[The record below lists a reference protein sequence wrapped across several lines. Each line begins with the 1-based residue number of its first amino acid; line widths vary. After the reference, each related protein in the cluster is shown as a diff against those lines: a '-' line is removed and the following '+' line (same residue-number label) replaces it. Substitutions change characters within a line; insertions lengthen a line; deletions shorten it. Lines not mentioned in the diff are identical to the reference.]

1 MMAASFSGAT
11 MRHLLFVRGSIF
23 GDEGQSSKLADA
35 FLQRFE
41 ASHPDATIVVRDVQ
55 NPSLPHLDAATFQA
69 FLKPPE
75 AVTEADRV
83 LLRLSDELIAE
94 LRAATDLL
102 IALPLYNFAIP
113 SAFKAWIDHV
123 ARVRTTFR
131 YTATGPEGMLGNI
144 KNCWIMA
151 ARGGQYQGT
160 TNDTQ
165 TPYVT
170 LMLGFLGIP
179 KPVFV
184 YAEGLSRPDARV
196 QSLANATAAV
206 AELDL

>member
-1 MMAASFSGAT
+1 

-35 FLQRFE
+35 FLRRFT
-41 ASHPDATIVVRDVQ
+41 AAHPHATVAVRDVQ
-55 NPSLPHLDAATFQA
+55 QPPLPHLDAATFQA

-75 AVTEADRV
+75 ALTDADRA
-83 LLRLSDELIAE
+83 LLQLSDELIAE
-94 LRAATDLL
+94 LKTATDLL
-102 IALPLYNFAIP
+102 IALPLYNFSIP

-131 YTATGPEGMLGNI
+131 YTASGPEGLLGNI
-144 KNCWIMA
+144 RNCWIMA
-151 ARGGQYQGT
+151 ARGGQYHGT
-160 TNDTQ
+160 MNDTQ

-184 YAEGLSRPDARV
+184 YAEGLSRPDVRQ
-196 QSLANATAAV
+196 QSLADATAAV
-206 AELDL
+206 AQLEL

>member
-1 MMAASFSGAT
+1 
-11 MRHLLFVRGSIF
+11 MRNLLFVRGSIF

-35 FLQRFE
+35 FVERFT
-41 ASHPDATIVVRDVQ
+41 AIPGATVVVRDVQ
-55 NPSLPHLDAATFQA
+55 RPALPHLDAATFQA

-75 AVTEADRV
+75 ALNEADRE

-123 ARVRTTFR
+123 ARVRQTFR
-131 YTATGPEGMLGNI
+131 YTATGPEGLLGNI
-144 KNCWIMA
+144 KHCWIMA

-160 TNDTQ
+160 KNDTQ

-179 KPVFV
+179 PPTFV
-184 YAEGLSRPDARV
+184 YAEGLSRPDARA
-196 QSLANATAAV
+196 QSLANALAAV
-206 AELDL
+206 ARIEL

>member
-1 MMAASFSGAT
+1 
-11 MRHLLFVRGSIF
+11 MRNLLFVRGSIF

-35 FLQRFE
+35 FVRRFS
-41 ASHPDATIVVRDVQ
+41 AAHPDATVVIRDVQ
-55 NPSLPHLDAATFQA
+55 RPALPHLDAATFQA
-69 FLKPPE
+69 FVKPPE
-75 AVTEADRV
+75 TLTDADRP
-83 LLRLSDELIAE
+83 LLQLSDELIAE

-123 ARVRTTFR
+123 ARVRQTFR
-131 YTATGPEGMLGNI
+131 YTASGPEGMLRNI
-144 KNCWIMA
+144 HNCWIMA
-151 ARGGQYQGT
+151 ARGGQYRDT
-160 TNDTQ
+160 ANDTQ

-179 KPVFV
+179 KPTFV

-196 QSLANATAAV
+196 QSLANANAAV
-206 AELDL
+206 AQLDF

>member
-1 MMAASFSGAT
+1 

-23 GDEGQSSKLADA
+23 GDEGQSSKLAEA
-35 FLQRFE
+35 FLQRF
-41 ASHPDATIVVRDVQ
+41 AGVHPNATVVVRDVQ
-55 NPSLPHLDAATFQA
+55 KPPLPHLDAATFQA
-69 FLKPPE
+69 FLKSPE
-75 AVTEADRV
+75 ALTDADRA

-94 LRAATDLL
+94 LKAATDLL
-102 IALPLYNFAIP
+102 IALPLYNFSIP

-131 YTATGPEGMLGNI
+131 YTASGPEGLLGNI
-144 KNCWIMA
+144 RNCWIMA
-151 ARGGQYQGT
+151 ARGGQYHGT
-160 TNDTQ
+160 PNDTQ

-184 YAEGLSRPDARV
+184 YAEGLSRPDVRQ
-196 QSLANATAAV
+196 QSLADANAAV
-206 AELDL
+206 ADLEL